1 MIETVSNKYS
11 IIVPTKNE
19 EATIENVLEKVKL
32 MSDDVFIVDGH
43 STDKTCSIAKKHGIR
58 VILDNRLGKGDAIRV
73 GLANAKNPITVFIDA
88 DGSHD
93 PEDIPL
99 LVEPIIQNKADLV
112 IGSRMTGGSDELFG
126 SISEAVRL
134 FGSVIITLAINY
146 RFNVRL
152 TDYQNG
158 FRAISTDVGN
168 AIKLKSNITTIEQE
182 MGMKCLKYGYKIM
195 EIPAHEY
202 RRKGGV
208 SKIYVVRVGHKYVWS
223 LLTGIFTL
231 KSSLKKEVI

>member
-1 MIETVSNKYS
+1 MGGKKYS
-11 IIVPTKNE
+11 IVVPAKNE
-19 EATIENVLEKVKL
+19 QATIGDVLEQVKG
-32 MSDDVFIVDGH
+32 MSDDVFVIDGY
-43 STDKTCSIAKKHGIR
+43 STDNTCSIAKIHGIR
-58 VILDNRLGKGDAIRV
+58 VLFDNKLGKGDAVRV
-73 GLANAKNPITVFIDA
+73 GLSNAKYPITVFIDA

-93 PEDIPL
+93 PEDISR

-126 SISEAVRL
+126 TISEAVRL

-146 RFNVRL
+146 RFNVRH

-158 FRAISTDVGN
+158 FRAIRTDVGK

-195 EIPAHEY
+195 EIPTHEY

-208 SKIYVVRVGHKYVWS
+208 SKINVARVGHKYVWS